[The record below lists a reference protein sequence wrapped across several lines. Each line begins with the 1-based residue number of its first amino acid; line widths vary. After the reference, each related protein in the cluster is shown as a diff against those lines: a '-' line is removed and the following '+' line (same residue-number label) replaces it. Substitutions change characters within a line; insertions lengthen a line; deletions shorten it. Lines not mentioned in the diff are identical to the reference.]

1 MAINMAIVET
11 PKSYKLTPVQ
21 ELPPSKRLKHSLY
34 DDILDDAVA
43 SPERLMKVEV
53 PGKTAKSM
61 YTSFK
66 NRIKKRNLPI
76 RIRVRDKV
84 LYLEKIY

>member
-1 MAINMAIVET
+1 MAIVVT
-11 PKSYKLTPVQ
+11 PKQYKLTAVK

-34 DDILDDAVA
+34 DDILDTVMA
-43 SPERLMKVEV
+43 SPEKFMKVEV
-53 PGKTAKSM
+53 TGRTAKSM

-76 RIRVRDKV
+76 RISVRDKS
-84 LYLEKIY
+84 LYLEKI

>member
-1 MAINMAIVET
+1 MAIIE
-11 PKSYKLTPVQ
+11 PDKPYKLTPVS
-21 ELPPSKRLKHSLY
+21 ELPPSKRLKHSIY
-34 DDILDDAVA
+34 DDILNDAVA
-43 SPERLMKVEV
+43 SPERLMKVEI

-76 RIRVRDKV
+76 KIRVRDKT

>member
-1 MAINMAIVET
+1 MINMAIVET
-11 PKSYKLTPVQ
+11 PKPYKLTPVK
-21 ELPPSKRLKHSLY
+21 ELPQSKRLKHSLY
-34 DDILDDAVA
+34 DDILDEAVA
-43 SPERLMKVEV
+43 NPERLMKVEV

-84 LYLEKIY
+84 LYLEKTY

>member
-1 MAINMAIVET
+1 VINTAIAET
-11 PKSYKLTPVQ
+11 PKPYKLTPVK

-34 DDILDDAVA
+34 DDILNTAVA
-43 SPERLMKVEV
+43 SPEKIMKVEITD
-53 PGKTAKSM
+53 KTAKSM

-76 RIRVRDKV
+76 RIRVRDKA
-84 LYLEKIY
+84 LYLEKIG

>member
-1 MAINMAIVET
+1 MAIVEA
-11 PKSYKLTPVQ
+11 PKPYRLTPVK

-53 PGKTAKSM
+53 SDKTAKSM

-66 NRIKKRNLPI
+66 NRIRNRNLPI
-76 RIRVRDKV
+76 KIRVRDKV
-84 LYLEKIY
+84 LYLEKTY